1 MAKKTLL
8 FGNGINRTEGS
19 ASWDKIL
26 GNVFSG
32 EKQLALEEQDGEKV
46 PATLVY
52 ESLLAKEIKRKRDDK
67 HTEEYCAKQAFVS
80 KINSS
85 NGALFNTIAN
95 LNFDEYMTTNYDYSL
110 EDCLMGKGYS
120 KEKEKNS
127 SLRSSRFSLQR
138 KVVCKKD
145 NREIKVWHIHGEKGI
160 THSVMLGYDQY
171 CRYLRKIELYVLGL
185 GKNHEMSMKDKLGK
199 KTRNDAC
206 WVDLFFFTD
215 VYIVGLGLGYSEIEL
230 WWLLCFRS
238 RLNPGNRIYFYDKG
252 IDCRRKS
259 VLESLGVEVNCG
271 VEEIDS
277 GVEWREWYEKVFD
290 VIGENVN
297 AR

>member
-8 FGNGINRTEGS
+8 FGNGINRTEGC

-26 GNVFSG
+26 GDVFSG
-32 EKQLALEEQDGEKV
+32 EEQLALEEQDGEKI

-52 ESLLAKEIKRKRDDK
+52 ESLLAWEKKSRQK
-67 HTEEYCAKQAFVS
+67 HTEEYRAKQAFVS
-80 KINSS
+80 KIDSS

-110 EDCLMGKGYS
+110 EECLMERGYS
-120 KEKEKNS
+120 MEKEKNS

-145 NREIKVWHIHGEKGI
+145 NREIKVWHIHGEKDI
-160 THSVMLGYDQY
+160 TRSVMLGYDQY

-185 GKNHEMSMKDKLGK
+185 GKNHKMSMKDKRSK
-199 KTRNDAC
+199 NDAY

-230 WWLLCFRS
+230 WWLLCCRA
-238 RLNPGNRIYFYDKG
+238 RLNHGNHIYFYDKV

-259 VLESLGVEVNCG
+259 VLESLGVKVNCG

-277 GVEWREWYEKVFD
+277 GVGWREWYEKVFG